1 MNLFLFFFCLIS
13 FFAEAKIGF
22 PKVVFPKKN
31 TLHEAVYNGDIKT
44 VKALIKKGVDVN
56 DRIGERE
63 IEERSIVGYFN
74 YISTGSFK
82 SGLNPDLKEILNV
95 LKEVPDRK
103 WKETKNGTTALHWIK
118 DDNVEI
124 AKLLI
129 ENGANV
135 NFSIVASRY
144 GYNVK
149 FNKDGSSTRIFPEST
164 PLHVA
169 FLNNHLKIAKLLI
182 ENGADVNARYKSGKT
197 LLHEVKNIQSMFL
210 DVAFLNNH
218 LKNIKFLIDNVA
230 DVNARDKSGKT
241 PLHEIRNTEIAK
253 LLIENGADV
262 NVKDKMG
269 VTPLHYPKNEEI
281 AKFLI
286 DNGANVKAI
295 NNKGQTPCDTISS
308 EKVKKLI
315 KEKGACSFTLVPK
328 KIWYKVRFFLTK
340 KDRTE

>member
-44 VKALIKKGVDVN
+44 VKTLIKKGVDVN

-63 IEERSIVGYFN
+63 IEERSI
-74 YISTGSFK
+74 ILQLILTKKIKFK
-82 SGLNPDLKEILNV
+82 SDFKKPNLKEILN
-95 LKEVPDRK
+95 LIKKTPPDK
-103 WKETKNGTTALHWIK
+103 WIKVNYGTTPLFWLRN
-118 DDNVEI
+118 DDIEI
-124 AKLLI
+124 VKLLI
-129 ENGANV
+129 EKGADVNV
-135 NFSIVASRY
+135 TIEK
-144 GYNVK
+144 GYDVK
-149 FNKDGSSTRIFPEST
+149 FNKNGSSTRIFPEST